1 MKAFLLSL
9 IFISLFAC
17 NTDYKNANPED
28 FLNKNAQT
36 ILRINGL
43 EQLSSNINNSHFLN
57 QLDKTKTYSTLKEKF
72 SIFNYIKTKQ
82 PIYVNLFSSEEFSF
96 ATAYSDSLVQ
106 SLSNKNILRDSVSV
120 DAIMAEKITFNN
132 QNLYVA
138 LRDSVII
145 GANSKEQ
152 LKAIYNLEKNEDLL
166 KLLKTTNKTSEI
178 SILSNQTTIFKQPI
192 FIDSLLNKKQL
203 TNYLA
208 FDVDLS
214 QENILL
220 NGISKAKDSTKSL
233 INVFTNTIPQE
244 NELALITPN
253 NSDGFLSVTY
263 NDFEIFRENLNTF
276 NKKATVKK
284 ETLLFDN
291 ITEIG
296 VIYNDTN
303 AFVLNTIDTELTQI
317 ALQEE
322 QNEIEVYRSIPI
334 YSYSQTDILKNH
346 FSPFINQEVT
356 MYCQIDQFFVFSSS
370 KETLQNI
377 IANYQNKTT
386 LFFKDY
392 YKAVSKQL
400 SSQSS
405 LLQVVNNSALASIL
419 NSSVKNTSN
428 LTLDDYKTSAFQF
441 SYDYDFA
448 HFNAVFNKSKIT
460 KKVNTISEK
469 FNIKLDH
476 AILNKPQFVKN
487 HVSGKNEIV
496 AQDIKNT
503 LYLISNSGKILWKK
517 DLKDEVLGKIEQVDL
532 YKNGRLQLAFATKKA
547 IYILDRNGNQV
558 KPFPVKLNDN
568 ITQPLSVFDY
578 DGKKDYRFLITQ
590 KKELL
595 MLDAKGKTV
604 TGFKYKKD
612 NKITSQPKHFR
623 IGSKD
628 YIVFSSKNKLIV
640 LDRVGKTRVT
650 VKDEFNF
657 SDNNIFLNNNK
668 FTFTNTSGELIQ
680 VNHKGHAAKQSLLL
694 NKKHGFDASS
704 KTLIYQSENKLTIKN
719 KTIELDFGNYTKP
732 NLFYSNNK
740 IFASTTDLQT
750 QKIYVFDS
758 NAKLL
763 PNFPIF
769 GNATIDL
776 KNTNNLE
783 IITKGDS
790 NSILFYTTN

>member
-9 IFISLFAC
+9 LFLSFFAC
-17 NTDYKNANPED
+17 NTDYNTAKPED

-36 ILRINGL
+36 IIKINGL
-43 EQLSSNINNSHFLN
+43 EHLSTNLNNAHFLN
-57 QLDKTKTYSTLKEKF
+57 QLDGTKIYATLKENF
-72 SIFNYIKTKQ
+72 SIFNHIKTKR

-96 ATAYSDSLVQ
+96 STTHSDSLVQ
-106 SLSNKNILRDSVSV
+106 FLNTKNVLRDSISI
-120 DAIMAEKITFNN
+120 DAIKVEKITFNN
-132 QNLYVA
+132 KNLFIA

-145 GANSKEQ
+145 GANSKVQ
-152 LKAIYNLEKNEDLL
+152 LKAIYNQEKNTELL
-166 KLLKTTNKTSEI
+166 KLLKTTNKASEI
-178 SILSNQTTIFKQPI
+178 SILSNQKAAFKQPI
-192 FIDSLLNKKQL
+192 FIDSLLNTKQL

-220 NGISKAKDSTKSL
+220 NGITKASDSTKSL
-233 INVFTNTIPQE
+233 INVFTNTTPHA

-253 NSDGFLSVTY
+253 NSDGFLSITY

-276 NKKATVKK
+276 NKKATIKK

-291 ITEIG
+291 ITEVG
-296 VIYNDTN
+296 VIYNDAN
-303 AFVLNTIDTELTQI
+303 AYVLNTIDVELTKI

-322 QNEIEVYRSIPI
+322 QTEIETYRNIPI
-334 YSYSQTDILKNH
+334 HSYSKTEILKNH
-346 FSPFINQEVT
+346 FSPFINQDVT
-356 MYCQIDQFFVFSSS
+356 MYCQLDQFFVFSAS
-370 KETLQNI
+370 KEMLQNI

-419 NSSVKNTSN
+419 NSSLKNNSD
-428 LTLDDYKTSAFQF
+428 LKLEDYRTSAFQF

-448 HFNAVFNKSKIT
+448 HFNAVINKSKIT
-460 KKVNTISEK
+460 KKANTISEK

-476 AILNKPQFVKN
+476 AILNEPQFVKN
-487 HVSGKNEIV
+487 HVSGKNEIIV
-496 AQDIKNT
+496 QDIKKT
-503 LYLISNSGKILWKK
+503 LYLISNSGKILWEK
-517 DLKDEVLGKIEQVDL
+517 DLKDEILGKIEQVDL

-547 IYILDRNGNQV
+547 IYVLDRNGNQV
-558 KPFPVKLNDN
+558 KPFPIKLNDN

-590 KKELL
+590 NKELL
-595 MLDAKGKTV
+595 MLDAKGKTIS
-604 TGFKYKKD
+604 GFKYKKD

-628 YIVFSSKNKLIV
+628 YILFSSKNKLIV
-640 LDRVGKTRVT
+640 LDRVGKPRVT
-650 VKDEFNF
+650 IKDEFDF

-680 VNHKGHAAKQSLLL
+680 VDNKGRVAKQSLLL
-694 NKKHGFDASS
+694 NKKHGFDGSS
-704 KTLIYQSENKLTIKN
+704 KTLIYQTENKLTIRGQ
-719 KTIELDFGNYTKP
+719 TVELDFGNYTKP

-783 IITKGDS
+783 IITKGDA